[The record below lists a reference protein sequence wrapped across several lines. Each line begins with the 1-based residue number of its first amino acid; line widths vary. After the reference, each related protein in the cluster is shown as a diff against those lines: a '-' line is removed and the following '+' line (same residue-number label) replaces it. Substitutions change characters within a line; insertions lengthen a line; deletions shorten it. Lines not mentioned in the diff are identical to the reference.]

1 MRDARG
7 VKNYFEIFHSANITV
22 MCGRWD
28 LRGSQGS
35 IEPEGKWMDD
45 KLTSPALANHH
56 TNIMAAQT
64 FTNKCKP
71 WTTFWRTRLRSFENH
86 PVLSKEI
93 PWNEKILNAEHI
105 KVISSISE
113 YQQVYF
119 KTLSIRLKAEIVG
132 AIKVLERFTF
142 EPRWLLKIKNL
153 MNSYQT

>member
-7 VKNYFEIFHSANITV
+7 VKNYFKIFHPSNISV

-56 TNIMAAQT
+56 TNIMAQT

-86 PVLSKEI
+86 PLFFFKEI
-93 PWNEKILNAEHI
+93 PWNEKLLNAEHI

-142 EPRWLLKIKNL
+142 DPRWLLKIKNL
-153 MNSYQT
+153 INSYQT